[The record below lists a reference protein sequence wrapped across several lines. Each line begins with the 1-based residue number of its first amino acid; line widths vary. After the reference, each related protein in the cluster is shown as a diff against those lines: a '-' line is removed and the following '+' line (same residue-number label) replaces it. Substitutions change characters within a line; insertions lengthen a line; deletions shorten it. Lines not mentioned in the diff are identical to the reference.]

1 MVFMLPVSL
10 PQQKAEPRDGPER
23 FVVTPFEHLYPNM
36 SEIVT
41 VLLTRK
47 NKSSQPFCIE
57 CCHLEDLEVKT

>member
-1 MVFMLPVSL
+1 MVSMLIVSL

-41 VLLTRK
+41 VLLTGK
-47 NKSSQPFCIE
+47 NKSPPTI
-57 CCHLEDLEVKT
+57 LY